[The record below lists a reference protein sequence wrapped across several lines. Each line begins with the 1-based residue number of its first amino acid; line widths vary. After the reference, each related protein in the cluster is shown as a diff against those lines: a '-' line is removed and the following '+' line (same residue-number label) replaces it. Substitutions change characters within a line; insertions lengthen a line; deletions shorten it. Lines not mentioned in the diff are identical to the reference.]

1 LDYVVA
7 GFGIGAIVALIGFA
21 LWELY
26 GNSDEPGH
34 GWLTRA
40 AIGAMLGSLVIWA
53 VTGVTLIS
61 TLDDT
66 TASNLVT
73 ATSVITILAIAAG
86 TIWYWRADQAVL
98 ASMPPRPVQMPKVQ
112 SAVSVAPTAA
122 DVESSEWDSWPDREE
137 RPADPGDAQTDSPAE
152 PSFEPEVAAK
162 PAAAETV
169 LIPERAESKGAEAAN
184 DEDVV
189 AEDTVIA
196 VAVEPPADRAADSL
210 VEADVPAI
218 EEPEPESADVP
229 EAPPEVEVPIAAL
242 PAHIPPRRD
251 SKAETKAELV
261 KSEGPQP
268 AKMVP
273 GNAVVEVGDDGN
285 SADPMESPK
294 PESSTNGAQPA
305 VDRAPSPAFESSLL
319 ADIDSGSVEG
329 DGRYQSP
336 LLADLEKNPDELEG
350 VGLAKWRPDARLTD
364 EPEAKPPAPGR
375 RGRRR

>member
-26 GNSDEPGH
+26 GNSDEPGY

-61 TLDDT
+61 TLDDN
-66 TASNLVT
+66 TASNLVM

-86 TIWYWRADQAVL
+86 TIWYWRADQALL
-98 ASMPPRPVQMPKVQ
+98 ASMPPRPVQAPRTQ
-112 SAVSVAPTAA
+112 NAVSTLPTAA
-122 DVESSEWDSWPDREE
+122 DVELGEWDSWPDREE
-137 RPADPGDAQTDSPAE
+137 QPSDTREGQTDSPAE

-162 PAAAETV
+162 PAPAETAPTPV
-169 LIPERAESKGAEAAN
+169 RAESDEAGPVT
-184 DEDVV
+184 DEDIV

-196 VAVEPPADRAADSL
+196 VVVEPPADRAAEPPVDTDTL
-210 VEADVPAI
+210 APK
-218 EEPEPESADVP
+218 EPETKSADQP
-229 EAPPEVEVPIAAL
+229 EAPPEVEVPVAAL
-242 PAHIPPRRD
+242 PANVAPTRD
-251 SKAETKAELV
+251 SKANPKVEPV
-261 KSEGPQP
+261 KPERTEP
-268 AKMVP
+268 AKVVAAEAKVEAAADEES
-273 GNAVVEVGDDGN
+273 AVG
-285 SADPMESPK
+285 AESPK
-294 PESSTNGAQPA
+294 SEASTNGTQPSA
-305 VDRAPSPAFESSLL
+305 DRTPSAAYESSLL
-319 ADIDSGSVEG
+319 ADIDSDSVEG

-350 VGLAKWRPDARLTD
+350 VGLAKWRADARLTD
-364 EPEAKPPAPGR
+364 EPEAGPPAPAK

>member
-61 TLDDT
+61 TLDDN
-66 TASNLVT
+66 TASNLVM
-73 ATSVITILAIAAG
+73 ATSIITILAIAAG
-86 TIWYWRADQAVL
+86 TIWYWRADQALL
-98 ASMPPRPVQMPKVQ
+98 ASMPPRPVQTPRTQ
-112 SAVSVAPTAA
+112 AAVSASPTAS
-122 DVESSEWDSWPDREE
+122 DMELSEWDSWPDREE
-137 RPADPGDAQTDSPAE
+137 QPADTRDAQSDSPAE

-162 PAAAETV
+162 PAEAEKAPTSD
-169 LIPERAESKGAEAAN
+169 RAESDEAGPAN
-184 DEDVV
+184 DEDIV

-196 VAVEPPADRAADSL
+196 VAVEPPAESVA
-210 VEADVPAI
+210 EAQVDTEAPKAPA
-218 EEPEPESADVP
+218 PESVDEP
-229 EAPPEVEVPIAAL
+229 EAPPEDDAPVAAL
-242 PAHIPPRRD
+242 PANVPPPRD
-251 SKAETKAELV
+251 SKANPNVEPV
-261 KSEGPQP
+261 KPERTEP
-268 AKMVP
+268 ANMIAGGSK
-273 GNAVVEVGDDGN
+273 VEAA
-285 SADPMESPK
+285 ADEERAGGVESPK
-294 PESSTNGAQPA
+294 SEAPTNGTQPS
-305 VDRAPSPAFESSLL
+305 VDRTPSTAFESSLL

-364 EPEAKPPAPGR
+364 EPESGPPAPAK